1 MDQESVVYGC
11 IKDTFFYGE
20 EREIE
25 LHRDTNRGVM
35 EELPRAEDWPLISR
49 EMFAMPAPALAVD
62 DSQTDVVH
70 FGSSYKAVEHEWEQ
84 WLGKFEQMLKRMYWV
99 SATVHLET
107 ELSGKHTFSWESTGA
122 GHNPSDSE
130 LKMVCEWER
139 ESTFSTR
146 PRS

>member
-25 LHRDTNRGVM
+25 LHRDTNRVVM
-35 EELPRAEDWPLISR
+35 QELPSAEDWPLISR
-49 EMFAMPAPALAVD
+49 EMFAMPAPAIALD

-107 ELSGKHTFSWESTGA
+107 ELNGRHTFTWESEGDFHVPDD
-122 GHNPSDSE
+122 GE
-130 LKMVCEWER
+130 LSVRCEWSR
-139 ESTFSTR
+139 ESAFC
-146 PRS
+146 